1 MTNILHISPFFSP
14 NIGGVETHL
23 LDLISELDKLS
34 YKNTVLTYSPITTR
48 KVSWQARERYG
59 KSSYLR
65 RFRWIGFNLFHRFE
79 KLPMVNI
86 FYITPYLLFRSILW
100 LVFRGEEYS
109 TIHSHGINA
118 AMVGIA
124 IQRIFQIPR
133 HIVSIYSTYDNV
145 PLNNI
150 STKIMVG
157 VLNNTDR
164 VLTQSQK
171 SIKQLCALG
180 VARQKVFLY
189 RHWINLDQFK
199 PIDKKTIRQKF
210 KLENKFSVL
219 FIGRMIPQ
227 KGAIVIAKV
236 ACQLPMI
243 NFLFVGDGPDFAELK
258 KMSLQCRNIILFGNV
273 DYQNLHN
280 YYNLAD
286 IFCLPSLYN
295 EGWGR
300 VVMEALACGLPV
312 IISDRGA
319 AGELIND
326 SVGVVVKP
334 TASNFKKSI
343 KAFYK
348 DKKLFEKL
356 KSNSCAY
363 ARKHYSASSVSLI
376 TRHYL

>member
-23 LDLISELDKLS
+23 LDLVSELDKLG
-34 YKNTVLTYSPITTR
+34 YQNTVLTYSPITTR
-48 KVSWQARERYG
+48 KVSWLARERYG
-59 KSSYLR
+59 KNSYLR
-65 RFRWIGFNLFHRFE
+65 RFRWVGFNLFHRFE
-79 KLPMVNI
+79 KLPVVNI
-86 FYITPYLLFRSILW
+86 FYITPYLLFRSTIW
-100 LVFRGEEYS
+100 LLFRNEKYS
-109 TIHSHGINA
+109 TIRSHGINA
-118 AMVGIA
+118 AMVGIV
-124 IQRIFQIPR
+124 IQKIFQIPR

-157 VLNNTDR
+157 VLNKTDR
-164 VLTQSQK
+164 ILTQSQK

-180 VARQKVFLY
+180 VTRQKVFLY

-199 PIDKKTIRQKF
+199 PMDKKTIRRKF

-227 KGAIVIAKV
+227 KGAMVIAKV
-236 ACQLPMI
+236 ACQLPKI
-243 NFLFVGDGPDFAELK
+243 NFLFVGEGPDFAELK
-258 KMSLQCRNIILFGNV
+258 RMSLRSKNIILFGNV
-273 DYQNLHN
+273 NYQNLHN

-319 AGELIND
+319 AGELIDN
-326 SVGVVVKP
+326 SVGRVIKP
-334 TASNFKKSI
+334 TVDNFKNSI
-343 KAFYK
+343 TIYYR

-363 ARKHYSASSVSLI
+363 ARKHYSASSVNLI